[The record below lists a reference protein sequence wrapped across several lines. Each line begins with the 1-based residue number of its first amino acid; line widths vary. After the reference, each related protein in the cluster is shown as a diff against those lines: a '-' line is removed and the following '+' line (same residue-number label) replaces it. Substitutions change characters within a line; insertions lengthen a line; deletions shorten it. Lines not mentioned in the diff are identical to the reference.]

1 MVIDIYEKMPLITF
15 ILSCICFVLVLFN
28 TFSVDAQRVRLRTL
42 LQSLQGLEW
51 DQVASLLGDV
61 ERLKVSLQRLNG
73 RISGMHT
80 TPYNLEEEK
89 AKARAGLF
97 RSQHGD
103 T

>member
-1 MVIDIYEKMPLITF
+1 MDINENLPLIALV
-15 ILSCICFVLVLFN
+15 IACISFVITLFN

-61 ERLKVSLQRLNG
+61 ERIKVSLQRLNG

-80 TPYNLEEEK
+80 TAFNLEEEK
-89 AKARAGLF
+89 AKARAGF
-97 RSQHGD
+97 FDRGKHGD

>member
-1 MVIDIYEKMPLITF
+1 MDINQNLPQIALIIACISFVIT
-15 ILSCICFVLVLFN
+15 LFN

-73 RISGMHT
+73 RISGMAT
-80 TPYNLEEEK
+80 TPFNLESEK

-97 RSQHGD
+97 RSQNGD

>member
-1 MVIDIYEKMPLITF
+1 MDITQNLPQIALIIACISFVIT
-15 ILSCICFVLVLFN
+15 LFN

-42 LQSLQGLEW
+42 LQSLHGLEW

-73 RISGMHT
+73 RISGMAT
-80 TPYNLEEEK
+80 TPFNLESEK

-97 RSQHGD
+97 RSQNGD